1 MEPMIDTCQAVLERE
16 AKLGRNALDEQATA
30 IFHIYRFLCDYE
42 NGGLSGF
49 LYNISSEWDDL
60 TSLGAIAARLDHP
73 KLAAAISE
81 AESVARSGPDDFQG
95 TWGGW
100 LEATDPAKRL
110 EEIDGTISEHYQDLW
125 DDLERL
131 TASPA

>member
-1 MEPMIDTCQAVLERE
+1 MESMIDACQVILERE
-16 AKLGRNALDEQATA
+16 AEFGRNSLDEQATA

-60 TSLGAIAARLDHP
+60 ASLGAITARLNHP
-73 KLAAAISE
+73 ELAAAISE
-81 AESVARSGPDDFQG
+81 VESVARSGPDDFQG

-100 LEATDPAKRL
+100 LEATDPEKRL
-110 EEIDGTISEHYQDLW
+110 AEIDDTISEHYQDLW
-125 DDLERL
+125 DDVERL
-131 TASPA
+131 AASPS